1 MKPDQIAGTSES
13 SQQRALFAAVN
24 AELWQLKLQDEKAAA
39 WDGCDRTRLA
49 PLRWF
54 HSIPNGGA
62 RGDDARSRAIRGG
75 TMIAEGVIRG
85 IPDTFLPYPRLL
97 VDGTGVRA
105 LGCYIEMKKPGV
117 KKASAE
123 QNAFKD
129 FALRSGFAWHLCD
142 DWLEAFTILKNYLT
156 T

>member
-24 AELWQLKLQDEKAAA
+24 AELWQLKLQGDKSSA
-39 WDGCDRTRLA
+39 WDGYDRTKLA

-62 RGDDARSRAIRGG
+62 RGDDARSRAIRGS

-85 IPDTFLPYPRLL
+85 IPDTFLPYPRLSA
-97 VDGTGVRA
+97 DGSGVRA
-105 LGCYIEMKKPGV
+105 LGCYIEMKKPGI
-117 KKASAE
+117 KKASPE
-123 QNAFKD
+123 QNEFSV
-129 FALRSGFAWHLCD
+129 FALRSGYAWYLCD
-142 DWLEAFTILKNYLT
+142 DWNDAFNVLKNYLT